1 MISKLLG
8 VVLLICLFPL
18 FIVVALVIILDDG
31 FPIIFRQKRI
41 GKNNIQFLIYKFRT
55 MKKGTPDIATHLV
68 DDSQSLYTLIGPLL
82 RKFSFD
88 ELPQLINIIKGD
100 MKFIGP
106 RPSLYNQ
113 EDLNELRTRAGLDIL
128 FPGVTGWAQVNGR
141 DDLSIEEKV
150 KMDTYYMNNQSFLLN
165 IKILYLTILR
175 VFKAENVDI

>member
-1 MISKLLG
+1 
-8 VVLLICLFPL
+8 
-18 FIVVALVIILDDG
+18 
-31 FPIIFRQKRI
+31 
-41 GKNNIQFLIYKFRT
+41 